1 MALDPAKFHTNS
13 GGGKQIHSYDA
24 AADNAATVAGAG
36 YFNAITG
43 RLHRGDIIH
52 VSSTAGSVL
61 QDYLVTNVTG
71 APVVTIAVAT

>member
-24 AADNAATVAGAG
+24 AADTAVTGAG

-52 VSSTAGSVL
+52 VSTTGGTVL
-61 QDYLVTNVTG
+61 QDFLVTNVTG
-71 APVVTIAVAT
+71 APVVTVALAT